1 MSNNDHTAESACPL
15 ALFADQSPA
24 DCAEQ
29 ISLLADFLSS
39 VVIEDSD
46 HPGLTLIHRII
57 RDSSAALSKRL
68 SAA

>member
-1 MSNNDHTAESACPL
+1 MQLDHTAESSYPL
-15 ALFADQSPA
+15 ALFADQSPS

-29 ISLLADFLSS
+29 ISLLADFLTS

-46 HPGLTLIHRII
+46 HPGLTLVHRII

-68 SAA
+68 TAV

>member
-1 MSNNDHTAESACPL
+1 MSNSDSTTSNFQL

-29 ISLLADFLSS
+29 ISLLADFLAS

-46 HPGLTLIHRII
+46 HPGLTLVHRII
-57 RDSSAALSKRL
+57 RDSSAALGKRL
-68 SAA
+68 AA